1 MVAKGGGDICDEFS
15 SHLPVQVFG
24 EWMNLPPDLR
34 AVLRAAGREFNI
46 AVQSFDD
53 AAVKRTSL
61 SLYEMARAV
70 IAMRQAEPLDPRI
83 DPTSAL
89 LAARTDGAA
98 LPEDMIVGTVR
109 QVLVVGIIA
118 PTVLIGSIA
127 VHLSRYPALQD
138 QLRGDR
144 SLVPA
149 AVEEF
154 LRLYTPYRGFAR
166 TATHDVEIGG
176 RGIRKDEPIAL
187 VYASANRDEQVFPDA
202 ESFVLNRPNIRDHL
216 AFGRGPHQCLGM
228 PLARLELRIALEEL
242 LDHTDGFELAG
253 PIKPTRCPEIG
264 ALSVPLRFR
273 GATNNDK
280 GGEP

>member
-1 MVAKGGGDICDEFS
+1 VLEEPTRAFARELLIPMVAKGGGDICDEFS

-127 VHLSRYPALQD
+127 VHLSRYPRPA
-138 QLRGDR
+138 G
-144 SLVPA
+144 PA
-149 AVEEF
+149 ARRPE
-154 LRLYTPYRGFAR
+154 LDPRRS
-166 TATHDVEIGG
+166 
-176 RGIRKDEPIAL
+176 RGIPAPLHAL
-187 VYASANRDEQVFPDA
+187 SRLRPDGDA
-202 ESFVLNRPNIRDHL
+202 RRPNRRPRHPQ
-216 AFGRGPHQCLGM
+216 G
-228 PLARLELRIALEEL
+228 
-242 LDHTDGFELAG
+242 
-253 PIKPTRCPEIG
+253 
-264 ALSVPLRFR
+264 
-273 GATNNDK
+273 
-280 GGEP
+280 